1 MALGRYNVL
10 GEDTNWQIT
19 RLENVSSPVDHFCFR
34 IFLEK
39 EERNLEVVDIKN
51 ISQSPRSAK
60 PHRDNGSRT
69 EVLQRLQSP
78 RK

>member
-10 GEDTNWQIT
+10 GEDTNWQIP
-19 RLENVSSPVDHFCFR
+19 RLENVSIPVDHFSFR

-39 EERNLEVVDIKN
+39 KKRNLEVVDIKN
-51 ISQSPRSAK
+51 IPQSPRSAK
-60 PHRDNGSRT
+60 SHRDNGSRI
-69 EVLQRLQSP
+69 EILQGLQSP